1 MRKAIDNYARG
12 KQREVEAW
20 KGETIRADSG
30 RFICPECL
38 ENVALTTSGHFR
50 HKNRTAQSIECD
62 KRVDSSNRTAY
73 ERMGLPLYLCKQSEG
88 RFSLGI
94 GFSGQDQET
103 LITAENKGAYLTIGD
118 GFHKERRY
126 NISTER
132 FSQNKTTIIPVDYR
146 PSSNGYYRMTFS
158 ESTPPKLRRIWT
170 DRSDIWGSGQFFRIS
185 GTNSRKI
192 RPLGTIVTDEEYYFT
207 GNTWRFE
214 RFKSFVSVTRDGNL
228 YLSNEQVSVYK
239 FVVRKNKASD
249 SEFKNFAD
257 LLRNAYKVNLL
268 VGESFL
274 SPIWPP
280 CIEDDGHF
288 MFQRS
293 VYDGHFLVQS
303 PNDAPVVYRY
313 YGGTYLCEEVSKSL
327 PATYGTMLSDTDIPI
342 CVDRA
347 FNGNIQFLCRREIT
361 QRTERPFVDI
371 IDADGKTILGVQLTA
386 IKNKEYRCVTNFP
399 ATIHVK
405 NGLKKDYCRNLNC
418 EDGVVLTGM
427 NWDDEIQVFNHS
439 GKCVLFFTFTK
450 TRTDPSISDE
460 MLLQEINKLS
470 KGPVENVTPQVL
482 ALYKKLDANTS
493 ARLAIHKYIKSG
505 RIPSSIVALLLKRLR
520 GINK

>member
-62 KRVDSSNRTAY
+62 RRVDSSNRTAY
-73 ERMGLPLYLCKQSEG
+73 ERMGLPLYLCKQSDG
-88 RFSLGI
+88 RFYLGI

-103 LITAENKGAYLTIGD
+103 LISAENKGAYLTIGD
-118 GFHKERRY
+118 GFHKESRY
-126 NISTER
+126 NISTDR
-132 FSQNKTTIIPVDYR
+132 FSQNKTVIIPVDYR
-146 PSSNGYYRMTFS
+146 PAGNGYYRMTFS
-158 ESTPPKLRRIWT
+158 ESTPPKLKRIWT
-170 DRSDIWGSGQFFRIS
+170 ERSDIWGSGQFFRVS
-185 GTNSRKI
+185 ETNSRKI

-214 RFKSFVSVTRDGNL
+214 RYKSFVSAQREGYL

-239 FVVRKNKASD
+239 FVVRKSKASD
-249 SEFKNFAD
+249 AEFKSFAD

-288 MFQRS
+288 LFQKTVR
-293 VYDGHFLVQS
+293 DGHFLVQS
-303 PNDAPVVYRY
+303 PNETPVVYRY
-313 YGGTYLCEEVSKSL
+313 YGGTYLNEEIHKSS
-327 PATYGTMLSDTDIPI
+327 PATYGAILSDTDIPI
-342 CVDRA
+342 CIDRA
-347 FNGNIQFLCRREIT
+347 FNGNIQFLCRREIAL
-361 QRTERPFVDI
+361 RVERPFVDI
-371 IDADGKTILGVQLTA
+371 IDADGKTIIGVQLTA
-386 IKNKEYRCVTNFP
+386 IKNKEYRCVANFP

-405 NGLKKDYCRNLNC
+405 NVFRKDYCKSLND

-427 NWDDEIQVFNHS
+427 NWDDEITVFDHS
-439 GKCVLFFTFTK
+439 GKCVLSFTFIR
-450 TRTDPSISDE
+450 TRTETVTSDE
-460 MLLQEINKLS
+460 MLLREIAMLS
-470 KGPVENVTPQVL
+470 KGPVENVTPRVL
-482 ALYKKLDANTS
+482 ALYKTLDDNA
-493 ARLAIHKYIKSG
+493 AAKMVIHKYIKTG
-505 RIPSSIVALLLKRLR
+505 RIPSSIVALLLKRTR
-520 GINK
+520 SKSI